1 MAEGQ
6 SGKLQIPELTKV
18 GDILYGNHT
27 KRRWPRPMLCMDSS
41 KQENLFA
48 IGVSK
53 HIEVR

>member
-6 SGKLQIPELTKV
+6 SQKELTKI
-18 GDILYGNHT
+18 GDILYGYHT

-41 KQENLFA
+41 KLENLFA

-53 HIEVR
+53 YIEVR